1 MITLEDIQQ
10 ARERIR
16 PFIFASPLSRS
27 QTLSKITGKELYLK
41 LENLQMTGSFKDRG
55 ALNRM
60 LQLSAEEKARGVVA
74 SSAGNHAQAVAYLAQ
89 RLGLKATIVMP
100 ETAPLTKVSNTRH
113 HGAEVVLCGET
124 YQEAYDRAVQIQ
136 KEHGATF
143 IHPFDDDAVIAGQ
156 GTIALELL
164 EQEPTLE
171 AVVVPVGGGGLIS
184 GIALALKALKPRIKI
199 IGVEVDSYPSARL
212 SLERDEIMAQ
222 GGTASLADGIAVK
235 QIGAKTFAIMREHV
249 DQMVSVAEEDIARA
263 ILTLLE
269 LEKTVAEGAGAVAL
283 AAMLEGKVWMRERK
297 VAVLVS
303 GGNIDVNK
311 LSRIIEHGLV
321 RDGRRIRLKVQV
333 SDRPGALLA
342 VTAAIADERAN
353 VIEVYHE
360 RSFPDGPVDTT
371 EVLFTLETRGREH
384 AEAVLARLSRDGFYP
399 QEQN

>member
-1 MITLEDIQQ
+1 MLTLEDILR

-16 PFIFASPLSRS
+16 PYIYLSPLSHS

-60 LQLSAEEKARGVVA
+60 LQLKEEDKARGVVA

-89 RLGLKATIVMP
+89 RLGIEATIVMP
-100 ETAPLTKVSNTRH
+100 ENAPLTKVSNTRH
-113 HGAEVVLCGET
+113 HGADVVLCGEN
-124 YQEAYDRAVQIQ
+124 YQEAYDRAAQIQ
-136 KEHGATF
+136 KERGAVF
-143 IHPFDDDAVIAGQ
+143 IHPFDDEQVIAGQ

-164 EQEPTLE
+164 EQQPELE

-184 GIALALKALKPRIKI
+184 GVALGLKALKPNMKI
-199 IGVEVDSYPSARL
+199 IGVEAEAFPSARL
-212 SLERDEIMAQ
+212 SLERDAIVAQ
-222 GGTASLADGIAVK
+222 SGGASLADGIAVK
-235 QIGAKTFAIMREHV
+235 EIGQKTFEIMREHV
-249 DQMVSVAEEDIARA
+249 DQMVSVGEEDIARA

-297 VAVLVS
+297 VAILVS

-311 LSRIIEHGLV
+311 LSRIIEHGLAK
-321 RDGRRIRLKVQV
+321 DGRRIRLKVRV

-342 VTAAIADERAN
+342 VTALIAEEKAN
-353 VIEVYHE
+353 VVEVYHE

-384 AEAVLARLSRDGFYP
+384 AEAVMARLEREGFYP
-399 QEQN
+399 EEQR